1 MQQRLCKDYGKYCQR
16 AQVETSFS
24 MLKRRLGAAVN
35 ARKYWS
41 QCRELFLKVLTH
53 NIMLLYA
60 AAGFL
65 QSLPDPFILPIF
77 LETHPHDCRNLISAA
92 YGPVFAYHPNAVTAS
107 LSSAYRDHR
116 RSWTALE

>member
-1 MQQRLCKDYGKYCQR
+1 MKQRLCKDYGKYGQR

-60 AAGFL
+60 AAGFYRAAA
-65 QSLPDPFILPIF
+65 SPFSQLCG
-77 LETHPHDCRNLISAA
+77 EEWRG
-92 YGPVFAYHPNAVTAS
+92 GPCESP
-107 LSSAYRDHR
+107 RP
-116 RSWTALE
+116 

>member
-1 MQQRLCKDYGKYCQR
+1 
-16 AQVETSFS
+16 

-53 NIMLLYA
+53 TIMLLYA

-65 QSLPDPFILPIF
+65 QTGQDPILGN
-77 LETHPHDCRNLISAA
+77 R
-92 YGPVFAYHPNAVTAS
+92 V
-107 LSSAYRDHR
+107 LSSSTHFF
-116 RSWTALE
+116 SIP